1 MALCQ
6 KNNPLT
12 KIGTNKIME
21 STKKN
26 LPRKKGSGKVKYKN
40 TTKEARLN
48 TKEAVKGFPQLKNEN
63 IPKLND
69 REEKVRKGVRTESP
83 STAKVPIKKKGK

>member
-1 MALCQ
+1 MAE
-6 KNNPLT
+6 KNTL
-12 KIGTNKIME
+12 K

-26 LPRKKGSGKVKYKN
+26 LPSKKGSGKVKYKN
-40 TTKEARLN
+40 TTKEARVN
-48 TKEAVKGFPQLKNEN
+48 TKEAVKGFPQLKNQN

-83 STAKVPIKKKGK
+83 STPKVQVKSKIK

>member
-1 MALCQ
+1 MAE
-6 KNNPLT
+6 KNTL
-12 KIGTNKIME
+12 K
-21 STKKN
+21 STKAS
-26 LPRKKGSGKVKYKN
+26 LPSKKGTGKVKYKN
-40 TTKEARLN
+40 TTKEARVN

-83 STAKVPIKKKGK
+83 STPKVQVKSKIK